1 MTGTDMITYLQIP
14 IGIESYDDGI
24 VLFSVEQTDDII
36 GNLGIVIQEDTLNKA
51 KAQAL
56 DILKYHIK
64 YLEKRSNELDLWK
77 PFQKGQWSHIGGTWF
92 TVFGIHVYFRYGD
105 GMKGGWY
112 IPFTRLNI
120 TVNNY
125 WKRKY

>member
-1 MTGTDMITYLQIP
+1 MTGIDMITYLQIP

-24 VLFSVEQTDDII
+24 VLFNVEQTDDII
-36 GNLGIVIQEDTLNKA
+36 GKLGIVVQEDTLDKA

-92 TVFGIHVYFRYGD
+92 TVFGIHVYFRYGK

-120 TVNNY
+120 TINNY